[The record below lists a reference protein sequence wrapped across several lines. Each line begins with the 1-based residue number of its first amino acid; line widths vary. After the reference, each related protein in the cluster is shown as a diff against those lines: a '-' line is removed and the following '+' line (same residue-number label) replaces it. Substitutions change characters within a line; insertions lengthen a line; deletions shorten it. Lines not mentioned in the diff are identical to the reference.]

1 MDYLENHNKDKI
13 SKIFKAG
20 KSEAIRLTKN
30 DAELLEFRPSNQV
43 IKEISP
49 DGMSIKYKKIPK
61 ISQETKKEIANILD
75 EDADLILALRDV

>member
-1 MDYLENHNKDKI
+1 MDHLENHNKDKI
-13 SKIFKAG
+13 SKVFKAG
-20 KSEAIRLTKN
+20 NSEAIRLTKKG
-30 DAELLEFRPSNQV
+30 AELLDLNPGDQV

-61 ISQETKKEIANILD
+61 ISQETKKEITNILD

>member
-1 MDYLENHNKDKI
+1 MDHLENHNKDKI
-13 SKIFKAG
+13 SKVFKAG
-20 KSEAIRLTKN
+20 NSEAIRLTKK
-30 DAELLEFRPSNQV
+30 DAELLDLNPGDQV

-61 ISQETKKEIANILD
+61 ISQETKKEITNILD